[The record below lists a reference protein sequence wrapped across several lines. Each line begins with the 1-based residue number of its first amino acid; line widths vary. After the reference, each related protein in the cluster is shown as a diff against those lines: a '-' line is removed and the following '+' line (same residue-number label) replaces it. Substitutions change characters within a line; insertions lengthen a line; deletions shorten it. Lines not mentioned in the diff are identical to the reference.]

1 MTKKFMIV
9 WGIFFCLC
17 PILLAQPAV
26 DRSKQPLVLRV
37 FHMPTCKACV
47 KTIDSVIPPIAEK
60 YEDRV
65 LWDYIDITEEENYK
79 KYVAL
84 ETQLNRSLATPTI
97 LIGSHVLVGMTEIA
111 DNLDMDIQQALA
123 GPAAAPMALEGRGV
137 DLLER
142 FRSFGAWAV
151 FGAGLVDGFN
161 PCAFTVIV
169 FFVSFLTLMG
179 YKRKE
184 VAVIGLT
191 YIAAVYLT
199 YLSLG
204 FGLFKALYGLK
215 AFLVVS
221 QMIYLLIG
229 GLSFFLGYLA
239 LRDYALYKK
248 TGSTDALALQLPGP
262 VKKKIHAIVGDYYR
276 KDKKSQ
282 TRAMLGL
289 AASAFT
295 VGFLISLLEAVCTGQ
310 LYLPTIIFVLKDATL
325 RAKALFYLVMYNFM
339 FILPLVV
346 VLILALFG
354 TTSREFEAYA
364 KKHLGL
370 IKISMA
376 AVFLALGCVLWIGL
390 F

>member
-1 MTKKFMIV
+1 MTKKTFFF
-9 WGIFFCLC
+9 WSFAFCLFQAIVVS
-17 PILLAQPAV
+17 PVLAET
-26 DRSKQPLVLRV
+26 KQPLVVRV

-47 KTIDSVIPPIAEK
+47 KTMEAVIPPIART
-60 YEDRV
+60 YGDRV
-65 LWDYIDITEEENYK
+65 SWEHIDIDVEENYK
-79 KYVAL
+79 KFVAL
-84 ETQLNRSLATPTI
+84 ENKLGHSLAVPMI

-111 DNLDMDIQQALA
+111 DHLDTEIRQALA
-123 GPAAAPMALEGRGV
+123 TPVAAPIALEGPGV

-169 FFVSFLTLMG
+169 FFISFLALMG
-179 YKRKE
+179 YKRRE
-184 VAVIGLT
+184 MAVIGSA

-199 YLSLG
+199 YLALG

-215 AFLVVS
+215 GFLLVS
-221 QMIYLLIG
+221 QMLYLLIG

-239 LRDYALYKK
+239 LRDYALYRR
-248 TGSTDALALQLPGP
+248 TGSTDILALQLPGP
-262 VKKKIHAIVGDYYR
+262 VKKKIHAIVGSYYR

-282 TRAMLGL
+282 ARAMWGL
-289 AASAFT
+289 AASAFA

-310 LYLPTIIFVLKDATL
+310 LYLPTIIFVLKDVTL
-325 RAKALFYLVMYNFM
+325 RAKALFYLVMYNLM
-339 FILPLVV
+339 FVLPLGI
-346 VLILALFG
+346 VLIFALFG
-354 TTSREFEAYA
+354 ATSQEFEGFA
-364 KKHLGL
+364 KKHMGL

-376 AVFLALGCVLWIGL
+376 VVFLALGCVLWIGL